1 MDNSRSHL
9 SQFESVV
16 QSGAMEVMHFP
27 SSHQTKRYRKIN
39 SSLVVKGYLHRK
51 VSALKMTRPD
61 EGERFIPDT
70 EKWEESGI
78 DPFLEFVHTMLWC
91 FETIRHDFS
100 KTEGVPYDPNNP
112 PRGPWRLRNFSMR
125 KTSNYF

>member
-1 MDNSRSHL
+1 MKDSIYLLMDNSRSHL

-39 SSLVVKGYLHRK
+39 SSLIVKGYLAGESVRT
-51 VSALKMTRPD
+51 LKMTRPD

-70 EKWEESGI
+70 QEMGREW
-78 DPFLEFVHTMLWC
+78 
-91 FETIRHDFS
+91 
-100 KTEGVPYDPNNP
+100 N
-112 PRGPWRLRNFSMR
+112 
-125 KTSNYF
+125 